1 MHVLVTGGAGFI
13 GGHLAEAF
21 LADGHD
27 VTVLDATDPFY
38 DLGIKEHT
46 LDIHRETATE
56 EDADYE
62 LVEGDVRDAEL
73 VADLVA
79 EADCVYH

>member
-21 LADGHD
+21 HEVGHD
-27 VTVLDATDPFY
+27 VTLLDVMDPFY

-46 LDIHRETATE
+46 LDVHRETA
-56 EDADYE
+56 DR
-62 LVEGDVRDAEL
+62 EG
-73 VADLVA
+73 VA
-79 EADCVYH
+79 